1 MNQRKSPMRAISL
14 LAAVGAALLLC
25 AQAHAESCA
34 LAIQPASTNWQ
45 IANYD
50 PFGDAAAQQGFD
62 VTFINNGKVACQGQV
77 QVELRGE
84 RYGLAAVGSERTMAY
99 SLIDADSQV
108 DLTPR
113 AGASAKRVDS
123 RPVSIEPGKR
133 EQRRFVLAADP
144 GDLPASGDY
153 SQSVMIIVLDSNGMP
168 LSKYPVTLS
177 MHVAA
182 TAVMG
187 LRGSFT
193 PTGGG
198 GLVKLGQLQE
208 GPIDLPLQ
216 LYVKSTSAY
225 RVTVSSTNQGRL
237 RLAGTDWAIG
247 YQLSV
252 GSKTMDLNKVDQI
265 QVTRSGAHDDNY
277 HLGVDVRE
285 VANKRAGVYSD
296 TLTFTVAAI

>member
-1 MNQRKSPMRAISL
+1 MRVMSLL
-14 LAAVGAALLLC
+14 LAASAALLLSS
-25 AQAHAESCA
+25 QARAESCA
-34 LAIQPASTNWQ
+34 LAIQPVNTNWQ

-50 PFGDAAAQQGFD
+50 PFGEAAAQQAFD
-62 VTFINNGKVACQGQV
+62 VTFVNNGKVACQGQV

-84 RYGLAAVGSERTMAY
+84 RYGLTAVGSARAITY

-113 AGASAKRVDS
+113 AGVSAKRVNS
-123 RPVSIEPGKR
+123 RPLSIEPGKR
-133 EQRRFVLAADP
+133 ELRRFVLAADP

-153 SQSVMIIVLDSNGMP
+153 AQSVVITVLDSNGMP

-177 MHVAA
+177 MRVAA

-187 LRGSFT
+187 LKGSFT
-193 PTGGG
+193 ATSGG
-198 GLVKLGQLQE
+198 GLVKLGQLRE
-208 GPIDLPLQ
+208 GPIELPLQ

-225 RVTVSSTNQGRL
+225 RVTVSSINQGRL
-237 RLAGTDWAIG
+237 RLAGTDWAIR

-252 GSKTMDLNKVDQI
+252 GSKAMDLNKPDHI
-265 QVTRSGAHDDNY
+265 QVTQGGAHDDNY
-277 HLGVDVRE
+277 RLGVDIRD
-285 VANKRAGVYSD
+285 VANKRAGAYSD